1 MSPPIIISTEDV
13 TVITK
18 DGATFTRHH
27 DGTITTTSSRGGAR
41 KGSGRKRLDVTQK
54 RVSRSI
60 GLRQEQWERLDEL
73 RGDLSRGDFVAGL
86 LGARKP

>member
-1 MSPPIIISTEDV
+1 MSPPIIISTDGV

-18 DGATFTRHH
+18 DGATFTAA

-60 GLRQEQWERLDEL
+60 GLRQEQWDRLDEL